1 MHERVM
7 SADGRE
13 VLNCIMQRGMTTAR
27 QRWRGILY
35 IVWSLIIKGGMPVV
49 ARLVADSVTARGR
62 QTSGRRAEERAWAQ
76 LRLKLRL
83 KLFDNWDCRIHSTT
97 LYVKHWQFFPETAG
111 AVSIVFAPD
120 SLSAPLRKA

>member
-1 MHERVM
+1 MPPMAQHCVYC
-7 SADGRE
+7 
-13 VLNCIMQRGMTTAR
+13 V
-27 QRWRGILY
+27 
-35 IVWSLIIKGGMPVV
+35 VLIIKGGMPVV

-97 LYVKHWQFFPETAG
+97 LYVKQFFPETAG
-111 AVSIVFAPD
+111 AMSIVFAPD
-120 SLSAPLRKA
+120 DLSAPLRKA